1 MHRRVYL
8 EGELGERFGR
18 EFVTAATTYQEIIKC
33 IDANRPGFRQYLVD
47 CHEND
52 VGFTLDTA
60 GKEIDE
66 LDDLILPLNEG
77 DVTITSIPAGSK
89 SGIAKI
95 LAAIV
100 IISLMLMYPQLALFQ
115 GMTGKI
121 IAGFAVGL
129 ALQGLAQIM
138 APDPSVDDPNNPEN
152 YLFNGAQLNMEEG
165 DPMPLLYG
173 ELRVPGRQASLHVT
187 GGSYQNSNAMIDSLG
202 NVYQTDSRNEP
213 EPIISKDSE
222 TGTV

>member
-1 MHRRVYL
+1 MSDILKVENVTLQFGGVKAITDISFNVKEGEICAVIGPNGAGKSSMLNVINGVYL
-8 EGELGERFGR
+8 PQIGTVTYDGVERR
-18 EFVTAATTYQEIIKC
+18 
-33 IDANRPGFRQYLVD
+33 
-47 CHEND
+47 
-52 VGFTLDTA
+52 
-60 GKEIDE
+60 
-66 LDDLILPLNEG
+66 
-77 DVTITSIPAGSK
+77 SINPRD
-89 SGIAKI
+89 
-95 LAAIV
+95 AAIAGMARTFQN
-100 IISLMLMYPQLALFQ
+100 IALFQ